1 MNTCD
6 LVALLCRNGDLS
18 GLFRDGV
25 QYKSLPDDELT
36 EILGVTHDSRKIKSG
51 SLFVCLRGGKNDGHD
66 FTADARENGACAILS
81 EKITGSDLLHIMVKD
96 TRKVLG
102 DLASEIYGRPADS
115 LKMLA
120 VTGTNGKST
129 TAFMLR
135 SIFGKAGIKQGL
147 LGTIIYDTGSGM
159 EIDADRTTPEAT
171 DIQAHLSEML
181 KNGCGSCVM
190 EASSHGL
197 SQGRLSGCSFDA
209 AVFTNLTPEHLD
221 FHGSAK
227 NYFESKIRLFSE
239 YMKKG
244 TWIGVAN
251 ADDPH
256 GRKLKELFPEN
267 IFSFGIK
274 NFPDTDYSGR
284 IEKMDL
290 SGITMKISCRI
301 SGPVIEVKLPLTG
314 IFNAQN
320 ALGAASVSLRM
331 GLDQEA
337 VKRGL
342 EEMPQVPGRLQ
353 KIFLENGVTA
363 LIDYA
368 HTPDALQNVLSAV
381 RGVCKGKI
389 WSVFGLG
396 GDRFQAN
403 RPIMGEIA
411 SKMADHIVV
420 TMDNPRSEDP
430 QKIAEQIVS
439 GFQAP
444 FAGKAQVDW
453 RIILDRKDAVN
464 YALDSALKGDA
475 VVISGKGPEKNIVFS
490 DRIIPYS
497 DIEAVTEWS
506 LSRGVMIV

>member
-1 MNTCD
+1 MNTGD
-6 LVALLCRNGDLS
+6 LVALLCQSGDLS
-18 GLFRDGV
+18 GLFREGV
-25 QYKSLPDDELT
+25 KYTSLPADEFT
-36 EILGVTHDSRKIKSG
+36 EIIGVTHDSRKIKNG
-51 SLFVCLRGGKNDGHD
+51 SLFVCLRGGKSDGHD
-66 FTADARENGACAILS
+66 FTADARKRGACAILS
-81 EKITGSDLLHIMVKD
+81 EKVTGSDLLHILVKD
-96 TRKVLG
+96 TRKILG
-102 DLASEIYGRPADS
+102 DIASEIYGRPAAS
-115 LKMLA
+115 LKMIA

-147 LGTIIYDTGSGM
+147 LGTIIYDDGSGV
-159 EIDADRTTPEAT
+159 EKNADRTTPEVT
-171 DIQAHLSEML
+171 DIQESLSEML

-221 FHGSAK
+221 YHGSME
-227 NYFESKIRLFSE
+227 NYFESKARLFKD
-239 YMKKG
+239 YMKK
-244 TWIGVAN
+244 TWTGAAN
-251 ADDPH
+251 ADELY
-256 GRKLKELFPEN
+256 GRKIKELFPKN

-274 NFPDTDYSGR
+274 NFSDTDYSGR
-284 IEKMDL
+284 IDKMDL
-290 SGITMKISCRI
+290 SGITMKINCRR
-301 SGPVIEVKLPLTG
+301 SGSVFDIKLPLTG
-314 IFNAQN
+314 AFNAQN
-320 ALGAASVSLRM
+320 ALGAAAVSLRM
-331 GLDQEA
+331 GLDHEA
-337 VKRGL
+337 VQRGL

-353 KIFLENGVTA
+353 KICLQNGVTA

-381 RGVCKGKI
+381 RGVCKGEI

-403 RPIMGEIA
+403 RPVMGEIA

-439 GFQAP
+439 GFPIHCTDKGQA
-444 FAGKAQVDW
+444 DW
-453 RIILDRKDAVN
+453 RVILDRKEAVD
-464 YALDSALKGDA
+464 YALDSALGGDA

-497 DIEAVTEWS
+497 DLEAVTEWCM
-506 LSRGVMIV
+506 SRGVMMI